1 VDEIAGVQ
9 RPHRVVLVAHSHVV
23 GGIER
28 HVVELAA
35 GLRERGHEVF
45 FAGPLDGW
53 LGGAMR
59 AAGHCCLHLPMRGMY
74 DAWSAWRLSRFCVRE
89 DITIV
94 HGQAQRGARY
104 AAWAAGRAGLACVAT
119 AHSTNAWKW
128 FGAGGE
134 IIAVSCAVRE
144 SLLAHGLPASGV
156 HVVRSGVRD
165 LGIRARLRPDADG
178 PLTFVMLSRLERVK
192 GHDLV
197 LEALREVGDR
207 LSCRF
212 LVFGPDD
219 SGWARRLRELAVSLG
234 VVDRVEFRG
243 ATDDPGSA
251 LALADIVLAPSRR
264 EALSLTLIETA
275 SVERAAIAADI
286 GGIPEVVVDGE
297 TGLLFPAENVHALAQ
312 AILRLGGDAEL
323 RQRLARAARERFER
337 VFTLDAMLDGTLGV
351 YALASRPD
359 EPMIR

>member
-28 HVVELAA
+28 HVVDLAA

-45 FAGPLDGW
+45 FAGPFDGW
-53 LGGAMR
+53 LGENMR
-59 AAGHCCLHLPMRGMY
+59 AAGHRCLHLPMRGMY
-74 DAWSAWRLSRFCVRE
+74 DAWSALRLWRFCARE
-89 DITIV
+89 KISIV
-94 HGQAQRGARY
+94 HGQAQRGAHY
-104 AAWAAGRAGLACVAT
+104 AAWAARRAGLPCVAT

-128 FGAGGE
+128 FGAGGT
-134 IIAVSCAVRE
+134 IIAVSRAVRE
-144 SLLAHGLPASGV
+144 SLLAHGLPAAGV
-156 HVVRSGVRD
+156 HVVHSGVRD
-165 LGIRARLRPDADG
+165 LGVRARCADAG
-178 PLTFVMLSRLERVK
+178 GALTLVMLSRLERVK

-207 LSCRF
+207 LSCRL

-219 SGWARRLRELAVSLG
+219 SDWARRLRELAVSLG

-264 EALSLTLIETA
+264 EALSLTLIEAA
-275 SVERAAIAADI
+275 SVKRAAIAADI

-297 TGLLFPAENVHALAQ
+297 TGLLFPAGDAHALAQ
-312 AILRLGGDAEL
+312 AILRLGGDAGA
-323 RQRLARAARERFER
+323 RQRLARAARERFEQA
-337 VFTLDAMLDGTLGV
+337 FTLDAMLDGTLRV
-351 YALASRPD
+351 YALVSPAPT
-359 EPMIR
+359 IQ